1 MPGLPAD
8 AVIDFNVPKELT
20 QIEIFCQFPARPPL
34 YGE

>member
-8 AVIDFNVPKELT
+8 AVIDFNISKELT
-20 QIEIFCQFPARPPL
+20 QTEIFRQFPARPPL